1 MTFMQPKAE
10 LINTCYHSFFP
21 FILRVDLLEHS
32 FETISE
38 ALFSIRS
45 DCVSHRQKEDLV
57 EPTVTA

>member
-10 LINTCYHSFFP
+10 LINTYYHSFFP

-32 FETISE
+32 FETISG

-45 DCVSHRQKEDLV
+45 DCVSHRQKEYLAELIV
-57 EPTVTA
+57 TV